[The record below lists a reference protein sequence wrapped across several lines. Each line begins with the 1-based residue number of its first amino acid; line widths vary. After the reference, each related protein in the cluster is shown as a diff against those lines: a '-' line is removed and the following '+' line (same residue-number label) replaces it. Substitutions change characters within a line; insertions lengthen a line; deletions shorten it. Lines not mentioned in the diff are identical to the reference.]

1 MKFYDYMTEFIFV
14 EHQPEKADIIFVPG
28 GNYPDSA
35 RYAAQLYKEGWAP
48 YVMPSGKYSIV
59 TGKFVLAEQMQDAGH
74 SEKRSD
80 CQNADCQRVND
91 QKPKGNDEKSDLSD
105 EVYETE
111 WDYLKGILIQNG
123 VPSEAVLKENEATYT
138 YENAIYSRKKL
149 DEMGIIVKKAILC
162 CQAFHA
168 RRCLL
173 YYQEQFPE
181 TEFMVCPVVTK
192 GISRENWYQT
202 EYGIQTVLGEIERCG
217 AQFHEIM
224 KRNAGLI

>member
-1 MKFYDYMTEFIFV
+1 MKFYDYMTDFIFV

-35 RYAAQLYKEGWAP
+35 RYATQLYKEGWAP

-59 TGKFVLAEQMQDAGH
+59 TGKFVLEVQTQDAVQPEESPEHQSMNFQGGKA
-74 SEKRSD
+74 ERSD
-80 CQNADCQRVND
+80 TFDNVH
-91 QKPKGNDEKSDLSD
+91 
-105 EVYETE
+105 ETE
-111 WDYLKGILIQNG
+111 WDYLRGILLKNG
-123 VPSEAVLKENEATYT
+123 VPSEVILKEDEATYT

-173 YYQEQFPE
+173 YYQEQFPD
-181 TEFMVCPVVTK
+181 TEFIVCPVVTK

-224 KRNAGLI
+224 RKNAGLI

>member
-59 TGKFVLAEQMQDAGH
+59 TGKFVLAEQMQDEGIP
-74 SEKRSD
+74 E
-80 CQNADCQRVND
+80 
-91 QKPKGNDEKSDLSD
+91 EL
-105 EVYETE
+105 VYETE
-111 WDYLKGILIQNG
+111 WDYLRGILVENG

-149 DEMGIIVKKAILC
+149 DEMGMIVKKAILC

-173 YYQEQFPE
+173 YYQEQFPD
-181 TEFMVCPVVTK
+181 TEFIVCPVVTK
-192 GISRENWYQT
+192 GISKDNWYQT
-202 EYGIQTVLGEIERCG
+202 EHGIQTVLGEIERCG

-224 KRNAGLI
+224 RKSAGLL

>member
-14 EHQPEKADIIFVPG
+14 EHQPEKADVIFVPG

-59 TGKFVLAEQMQDAGH
+59 TGKFILAENVAAD
-74 SEKRSD
+74 SEQSM
-80 CQNADCQRVND
+80 
-91 QKPKGNDEKSDLSD
+91 E
-105 EVYETE
+105 YETE
-111 WDYLKGILIQNG
+111 WDYLRGVLMENG

-149 DEMGIIVKKAILC
+149 DEMGMIVKKAILC

-173 YYQEQFPE
+173 YYQEQFPD
-181 TEFMVCPVVTK
+181 TEFIVCPVVTK
-192 GISRENWYQT
+192 GISKENWYLT
-202 EYGIQTVLGEIERCG
+202 EYGIQTVLGEMERCG

-224 KRNAGLI
+224 RKYKEE

>member
-59 TGKFVLAEQMQDAGH
+59 TGKFVLAEQMQDEGIP
-74 SEKRSD
+74 E
-80 CQNADCQRVND
+80 
-91 QKPKGNDEKSDLSD
+91 EL
-105 EVYETE
+105 VYETE
-111 WDYLKGILIQNG
+111 WDYLRGILMDNG

-149 DEMGIIVKKAILC
+149 DEMGMIVKKAILC

-173 YYQEQFPE
+173 YYQEQFPD
-181 TEFMVCPVVTK
+181 TEFIVCPVVTK
-192 GISRENWYQT
+192 GISKDNWYQT
-202 EYGIQTVLGEIERCG
+202 EHGIQTVLGEIERCG

-224 KRNAGLI
+224 RKSAGLL

>member
-59 TGKFVLAEQMQDAGH
+59 TGKFVLAEQMRDA
-74 SEKRSD
+74 EL
-80 CQNADCQRVND
+80 
-91 QKPKGNDEKSDLSD
+91 PKES
-105 EVYETE
+105 VYETE
-111 WDYLKGILIQNG
+111 WDYLRGILMDNG

-149 DEMGIIVKKAILC
+149 DEMGMIVKKAILC

-173 YYQEQFPE
+173 YYQEQFPD
-181 TEFMVCPVVTK
+181 TEFIVCPMVTK
-192 GISRENWYQT
+192 GISKENWYQT

-224 KRNAGLI
+224 RKSAGLL

>member
-59 TGKFVLAEQMQDAGH
+59 TGKFVRAEQIQD
-74 SEKRSD
+74 
-80 CQNADCQRVND
+80 V
-91 QKPKGNDEKSDLSD
+91 GNPE
-105 EVYETE
+105 ERVYETE
-111 WDYLKGILIQNG
+111 WDYLQGILIENG

-149 DEMGIIVKKAILC
+149 DEMGMIVKKAILC

-173 YYQEQFPE
+173 YYQEQFPD
-181 TEFMVCPVVTK
+181 TVFIVCPVITK
-192 GISRENWYQT
+192 GISRDNWYRT
-202 EYGIQTVLGEIERCG
+202 EDGIQTVLGEMERCG
-217 AQFHEIM
+217 VQFHEIM
-224 KRNAGLI
+224 KKHAGLL

>member
-59 TGKFVLAEQMQDAGH
+59 TGKFVLAEKMQNAGH
-74 SEKRSD
+74 SENAFIYPIANS
-80 CQNADCQRVND
+80 QNMDA
-91 QKPKGNDEKSDLSD
+91 QKTDESIDF
-105 EVYETE
+105 ETE
-111 WDYLKGILIQNG
+111 WDYLRGILIQNG

-181 TEFMVCPVVTK
+181 TEFIVCPVVTK

-224 KRNAGLI
+224 RKNAGLI

>member
-1 MKFYDYMTEFIFV
+1 MNFYDYMTEFIFV

-59 TGKFVLAEQMQDAGH
+59 TGKFVLAEQMQDEGIP
-74 SEKRSD
+74 E
-80 CQNADCQRVND
+80 
-91 QKPKGNDEKSDLSD
+91 EL
-105 EVYETE
+105 VYETE
-111 WDYLKGILIQNG
+111 WDYLRGILVENG

-149 DEMGIIVKKAILC
+149 DEMGMIVKKAILC

-173 YYQEQFPE
+173 YYQEQFPD
-181 TEFMVCPVVTK
+181 TEFIVCPVVTK
-192 GISRENWYQT
+192 GISKDNWYQT
-202 EYGIQTVLGEIERCG
+202 EHGIQTVLGEIERCG

-224 KRNAGLI
+224 RKSAGLL

>member
-14 EHQPEKADIIFVPG
+14 EHQPENADIIFVPG

-35 RYAAQLYKEGWAP
+35 RYAAQLYKDGWAP

-59 TGKFVLAEQMQDAGH
+59 TGKFMLAESNIFD
-74 SEKRSD
+74 K
-80 CQNADCQRVND
+80 
-91 QKPKGNDEKSDLSD
+91 
-105 EVYETE
+105 VYETE
-111 WDYLKGILIQNG
+111 WDYLREILVENG

-149 DEMGIIVKKAILC
+149 DGMGIIVKKAILC

-173 YYQEQFPE
+173 YYQEQFPD
-181 TEFMVCPVVTK
+181 TEFIVCPVVTK
-192 GISRENWYQT
+192 GISRENWFQT
-202 EYGIQTVLGEIERCG
+202 EHGIQTVLGEIERCG

-224 KRNAGLI
+224 RKNAGLI